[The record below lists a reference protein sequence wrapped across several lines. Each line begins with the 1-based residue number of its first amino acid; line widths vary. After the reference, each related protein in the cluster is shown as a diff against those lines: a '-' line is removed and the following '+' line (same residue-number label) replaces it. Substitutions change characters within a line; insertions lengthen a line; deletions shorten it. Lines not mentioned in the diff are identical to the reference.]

1 MESSKNHLMFS
12 KTIRY
17 IALILILVLFIV
29 WILSFF
35 YKKNDTKEIKKLLKS
50 SADNIEYAK
59 ANINNAQNRIDS
71 LLIKIDSIDMVISG
85 INKKVNSGNTV
96 YQTSLQKSKQQLD
109 ILKVQIVLE
118 QSEMA
123 KLKEKLKQLK

>member
-1 MESSKNHLMFS
+1 MFS

-17 IALILILVLFIV
+17 TALILILVLIIV

-35 YKKNDTKEIKKLLKS
+35 YKKNDSKEIKKLLKS
-50 SADNIEYAK
+50 SADSIEYAK
-59 ANINNAQNRIDS
+59 ANINNAQHRIDS

-118 QSEMA
+118 QSEMD
-123 KLKEKLKQLK
+123 KLKVKLKQLK

>member
-17 IALILILVLFIV
+17 TALILILVLIIV

-35 YKKNDTKEIKKLLKS
+35 YKKNDSKEIKKLLKS
-50 SADNIEYAK
+50 SADSIEYAK
-59 ANINNAQNRIDS
+59 ANINNAQHRIDS

-118 QSEMA
+118 QSEMD
-123 KLKEKLKQLK
+123 KLKVKLKQLK